1 MILPNQKLKKLDAE
15 ITETDQ
21 ELEAVLKSLQNRR
34 KRSASGDSKFHGWAS
49 EDIKSSKTGLSSMV
63 ETELKIGVGVD
74 QDGASFGLMDVDF
87 IQFAA
92 VEGDSLLEVIF
103 SPPIIQDVK
112 KLQTSTNN
120 VPETLNNKVV
130 DKVVN
135 KINKN
140 IVEPDHDDRGS
151 SSPDSYGSSKEND
164 PELCNS
170 VSNVFKQ
177 TKAYSTRKKNSLK
190 NPLLKPALEMS

>member
-1 MILPNQKLKKLDAE
+1 MDLLVP
-15 ITETDQ
+15 
-21 ELEAVLKSLQNRR
+21 EL
-34 KRSASGDSKFHGWAS
+34 
-49 EDIKSSKTGLSSMV
+49 IP
-63 ETELKIGVGVD
+63 
-74 QDGASFGLMDVDF
+74 DVNF
-87 IQFAA
+87 RFAA

-140 IVEPDHDDRGS
+140 IVEPDHDDRGKFVQNPEVILNLSSCFPGS

-177 TKAYSTRKKNSLK
+177 TKGKLQTYFESILIKFNFVSAYSTRKKNSLK
-190 NPLLKPALEMS
+190 NPLLKPTLEMS

>member
-1 MILPNQKLKKLDAE
+1 MDLL
-15 ITETDQ
+15 
-21 ELEAVLKSLQNRR
+21 VL
-34 KRSASGDSKFHGWAS
+34 
-49 EDIKSSKTGLSSMV
+49 
-63 ETELKIGVGVD
+63 
-74 QDGASFGLMDVDF
+74 DF
-87 IQFAA
+87 IINVNFRFAA
-92 VEGDSLLEVIF
+92 EEGDSLLEVIF

-120 VPETLNNKVV
+120 VPETLNNKVD

-140 IVEPDHDDRGS
+140 IVEPDHDDRGKSIQNLQVFLNLSSCVPGS

-177 TKAYSTRKKNSLK
+177 TKGKL
-190 NPLLKPALEMS
+190 